1 MALYKF
7 FVPYVAY
14 GEDLYIIRADSE
26 DEAWEKLERQ
36 EDYYDI
42 QSYDPVEGVMQFAD
56 ARLDYVI
63 PED

>member
-26 DEAWEKLERQ
+26 DEAWEKLERS
-36 EDYYDI
+36 EAYDI

-56 ARLDYVI
+56 AYLDDVI
-63 PED
+63 PEN